1 MAEVAESTLQDLEA
15 RFQEGDIRALAR
27 ALTLVESGHPLGQ
40 ALLKRLRGKGQAKVV
55 GITGSP
61 GAGKSTLTDRLILEA
76 RKRGE
81 KVGVLAVDPS
91 SPFTGGAILGDRIRM
106 MRHHQDPGVYIRSL
120 ASRGALGGL
129 AGATVAALNLLEAFG
144 FDRIFVET
152 VGVGQSEVDIARVA
166 DTTLLVLT
174 PAAGDAVQ
182 AFKAGVMEIADLFA
196 VNKFDLPG
204 GERIV
209 QELKSALEL
218 SPPRPGGW
226 RPPIFPT
233 VAATG
238 EGVEA
243 LFEGLEAHHQHLL
256 AHNLL
261 EAHRKERA
269 RFEVESVIQEWG
281 RRRTREAEEVI
292 AQVAQGLLSPEEAAK
307 ALLGLR
313 PGSGN
318 GEGPS

>member
-1 MAEVAESTLQDLEA
+1 MTEAQDERVADLER
-15 RFQEGDIRALAR
+15 RFRQGDPRALAR
-27 ALTLVESGHPLGQ
+27 ALTLVESGHPWGQ
-40 ALLKRLRGKGQAKVV
+40 ALLKRLRGQGQAKVV

-81 KVGVLAVDPS
+81 RVGVLAVDPS

-106 MRHHQDPGVYIRSL
+106 MRHHQDPGVFIRSM

-129 AGATVAALNLLEAFG
+129 AGATVAALSLLEAFG
-144 FDRIFVET
+144 FQRIFVET

-182 AFKAGVMEIADLFA
+182 AFKAGVMEIADIFA

-204 GERIV
+204 GERLI

-226 RPPIFPT
+226 RPPIYPT

-243 LFEGLEAHHQHLL
+243 LFEGLEAHHRHLKEHGL
-256 AHNLL
+256 F
-261 EAHRKERA
+261 EAHRLERT

-281 RRRTREAEEVI
+281 RRRTQAAEDL
-292 AQVAQGLLSPEEAAK
+292 VARVARGELTPEEAAWS
-307 ALLGLR
+307 LLR
-313 PGSGN
+313 P
-318 GEGPS
+318 EA

>member
-1 MAEVAESTLQDLEA
+1 MTEPREAQVQDLEA
-15 RFQEGDIRALAR
+15 RFHQGDVRALAR

-40 ALLKRLRGKGQAKVV
+40 ALLKRLRGRGRAKVV

-81 KVGVLAVDPS
+81 RVGVLAVDPS

-129 AGATVAALNLLEAFG
+129 AGATVAALSLLEAFG

-204 GERIV
+204 GERII

-226 RPPIFPT
+226 RPPIYPT

-243 LFEGLEAHHQHLL
+243 LFTGLEAHHQHLL
-256 AHNLL
+256 AHGLL
-261 EAHRKERA
+261 EDHRLERA

-281 RRRTREAEEVI
+281 RRRTREGLELVAR
-292 AQVAQGLLSPEEAAK
+292 VAQGDLSPEEAAM
-307 ALLGLR
+307 ALLDPKG
-313 PGSGN
+313 GT
-318 GEGPS
+318 

>member
-1 MAEVAESTLQDLEA
+1 M
-15 RFQEGDIRALAR
+15 
-27 ALTLVESGHPLGQ
+27 ESGHPLGQ
-40 ALLKRLRGKGQAKVV
+40 ELLKRLRGQGQAKVV

-81 KVGVLAVDPS
+81 RVGVLAVDPS

-106 MRHHQDPGVYIRSL
+106 MRHHQDPGVFIRSM

-129 AGATVAALNLLEAFG
+129 AGATVAALSLLEAFG

-204 GERIV
+204 GERII

-243 LFEGLEAHHQHLL
+243 LFEGLEAHHRHLL
-256 AHNLL
+256 AHGLL
-261 EAHRKERA
+261 EAHRLERA

-281 RRRTREAEEVI
+281 RRRTQEGQVLI
-292 AQVAQGLLSPEEAAK
+292 AQVARGELSPEEAALR
-307 ALLGLR
+307 LLR
-313 PGSGN
+313 D
-318 GEGPS
+318 

>member
-1 MAEVAESTLQDLEA
+1 MAEQAPLALEELLE
-15 RFQEGDIRALAR
+15 RFQKGDVRALAR
-27 ALTLVESGHPLGQ
+27 ALTLMESGHPLGQ
-40 ALLKRLRGKGQAKVV
+40 ALLKALRGRGRAKVV
-55 GITGSP
+55 GVTGSP

-81 KVGVLAVDPS
+81 RVGVLAVDPS

-129 AGATVAALNLLEAFG
+129 AGATVAALSLLEAFG

-204 GERIV
+204 GERII

-218 SPPRPGGW
+218 APPRPGGW
-226 RPPIFPT
+226 RPPIYPT

-243 LFEGLEAHHQHLL
+243 LFAGLEAHHQHLL
-256 AHNLL
+256 AHGLL
-261 EAHRKERA
+261 EGHRLERA

-281 RRRTREAEEVI
+281 RRRTQDAKEVV
-292 AQVAQGLLSPEEAAK
+292 AQVAQGLLSPEEAALRLLK
-307 ALLGLR
+307 AEKR
-313 PGSGN
+313 PL
-318 GEGPS
+318 

>member
-1 MAEVAESTLQDLEA
+1 MTEVQDERVADLER
-15 RFQEGDIRALAR
+15 RFRQGDPRALAR
-27 ALTLVESGHPLGQ
+27 ALTLVESGHPWGQ
-40 ALLKRLRGKGQAKVV
+40 ALLKRLRGQGQAKVV

-81 KVGVLAVDPS
+81 RVGVLAVDPS

-182 AFKAGVMEIADLFA
+182 AFKAGVMEIADIFA

-204 GERIV
+204 GERLI

-226 RPPIFPT
+226 RPPIYPT

-243 LFEGLEAHHQHLL
+243 LFEGLEAHHRHLTE
-256 AHNLL
+256 HGIL
-261 EAHRKERA
+261 EAHRLERA

-281 RRRTREAEEVI
+281 RQKTQSAEAL
-292 AQVAQGLLSPEEAAK
+292 VARVAKGELSPEEAAL
-307 ALLGLR
+307 ALLRPETQEGL
-313 PGSGN
+313 S
-318 GEGPS
+318 

>member
-1 MAEVAESTLQDLEA
+1 MTEVQDERVADLER
-15 RFQEGDIRALAR
+15 RFRQGDPRALAR
-27 ALTLVESGHPLGQ
+27 ALTLVESGHPWGQ
-40 ALLKRLRGKGQAKVV
+40 ALLKRLRGQGQAKVV

-81 KVGVLAVDPS
+81 RVGVLAVDPS

-106 MRHHQDPGVYIRSL
+106 MRHHQDPGVFIRSM

-129 AGATVAALNLLEAFG
+129 AGATVAALSLLEAFG
-144 FDRIFVET
+144 FQRIFVET

-182 AFKAGVMEIADLFA
+182 AFKAGVMEIADIFA

-204 GERIV
+204 GEHLI

-226 RPPIFPT
+226 RPPIYPT

-243 LFEGLEAHHQHLL
+243 LFEGLEAHHRHLTE
-256 AHNLL
+256 HGIL
-261 EAHRKERA
+261 EAHRLERA

-281 RRRTREAEEVI
+281 RQKTQSAEAL
-292 AQVAQGLLSPEEAAK
+292 VARVAKGELSPEEAAL
-307 ALLGLR
+307 ALLRPETQEGL
-313 PGSGN
+313 S
-318 GEGPS
+318 

>member
-1 MAEVAESTLQDLEA
+1 MTEAEEAQLSELET
-15 RFQEGDIRALAR
+15 RFRQGEIRALAR
-27 ALTLVESGHPLGQ
+27 ALTLAEAGHPLGQ
-40 ALLKRLRGKGQAKVV
+40 ALLKRLRGQAQAKVV

-144 FDRIFVET
+144 FHRIFVET

-174 PAAGDAVQ
+174 PAAGDAIQ

-204 GERIV
+204 GERLV
-209 QELKSALEL
+209 QELKGALEL

-243 LFEGLEAHHQHLL
+243 LFEGLEAHHRHLV
-256 AHNLL
+256 AHGLL
-261 EAHRKERA
+261 ESHRLERT

-281 RRRTREAEEVI
+281 RRKTQAAEAL
-292 AQVAQGLLSPEEAAK
+292 VARVAKGELSPEEAAL
-307 ALLGLR
+307 ALLLGPEAQEGL
-313 PGSGN
+313 P
-318 GEGPS
+318 

>member
-1 MAEVAESTLQDLEA
+1 MAHEAHLEDLEG
-15 RFQEGDIRALAR
+15 RFRAGDVRALAR
-27 ALTLVESGHPLGQ
+27 ALTLVEAGHPLGQ
-40 ALLKRLRGKGQAKVV
+40 ALLKRVRGQGRAKVV

-129 AGATVAALNLLEAFG
+129 AGATVAALALLEAFG

-204 GERIV
+204 GERLI

-226 RPPIFPT
+226 RPPIYPT

-238 EGVEA
+238 EGVEE
-243 LFEGLEAHHQHLL
+243 LFAGLEAHHHHLQ
-256 AHNLL
+256 AHSLL
-261 EAHRKERA
+261 EDHRLERA
-269 RFEVESVIQEWG
+269 RFEVESVLQEWG
-281 RRRTREAEEVI
+281 RRRTQKAGELVRR
-292 AQVAQGLLSPEEAAK
+292 VAQGELSPEEAAFVLLDPK
-307 ALLGLR
+307 AK
-313 PGSGN
+313 PA
-318 GEGPS
+318 

>member
-1 MAEVAESTLQDLEA
+1 MTEAKEAQLHELEE
-15 RFQEGDIRALAR
+15 RFRKGDVRALAR
-27 ALTLVESGHPLGQ
+27 AVTLAESGHPLGQ
-40 ALLKRLRGKGQAKVV
+40 ALLKRLRGQGKAKVV
-55 GITGSP
+55 GVTGSP

-81 KVGVLAVDPS
+81 RVGVLAVDPS

-182 AFKAGVMEIADLFA
+182 AFKAGVMEIADIFA

-204 GERIV
+204 GERLI

-226 RPPIFPT
+226 RPPIYPT

-243 LFEGLEAHHQHLL
+243 LFEGLEAHHRHLTE
-256 AHNLL
+256 HGIL
-261 EAHRKERA
+261 EAHRLERA

-281 RRRTREAEEVI
+281 RQKTQSAEAL
-292 AQVAQGLLSPEEAAK
+292 VARVAKGELSPEEAAL
-307 ALLGLR
+307 ALLRPETQEGL
-313 PGSGN
+313 S
-318 GEGPS
+318 

>member
-1 MAEVAESTLQDLEA
+1 MTEAKDGRLEELEA
-15 RFQEGDIRALAR
+15 RFRQGDIRALAR
-27 ALTLVESGHPLGQ
+27 ALTLAESGHPLGQ
-40 ALLKRLRGKGQAKVV
+40 ALLKRLRGQGRAKVV

-81 KVGVLAVDPS
+81 RVGVLAVDPS

-106 MRHHQDPGVYIRSL
+106 MRHHQDPGVYIRSM

-204 GERIV
+204 GERLI

-226 RPPIFPT
+226 RPPIYPT

-243 LFEGLEAHHQHLL
+243 LFEGLEAHHRHLVE
-256 AHNLL
+256 HGLL
-261 EAHRKERA
+261 EAHRRERA

-281 RRRTREAEEVI
+281 RRKTQAAEDLV
-292 AQVAQGLLSPEEAAK
+292 AQVAKGELSPEEAAWS
-307 ALLGLR
+307 LLR
-313 PGSGN
+313 S
-318 GEGPS
+318 EA

>member
-1 MAEVAESTLQDLEA
+1 MTEAQGSQAAELLH
-15 RFQEGDIRALAR
+15 RFRAGDVRALAR

-40 ALLKRLRGKGQAKVV
+40 ELLKRLRGQGQAKVV

-81 KVGVLAVDPS
+81 RVGVLAVDPS

-106 MRHHQDPGVYIRSL
+106 MRHHQDPGVFIRSL

-129 AGATVAALNLLEAFG
+129 AGATVAALSLLEAFG

-204 GERIV
+204 GERII

-226 RPPIFPT
+226 RPPILPT

-256 AHNLL
+256 THGLL
-261 EAHRKERA
+261 EAHRLERA

-281 RRRTREAEEVI
+281 RRRTREGQALI
-292 AQVAQGLLSPEEAAK
+292 AQVARGELSPEEAALR
-307 ALLGLR
+307 LLR
-313 PGSGN
+313 D
-318 GEGPS
+318 

>member
-1 MAEVAESTLQDLEA
+1 MTEAQDERVADLER
-15 RFQEGDIRALAR
+15 RFRQGDPRALAR
-27 ALTLVESGHPLGQ
+27 ALTLVESGHPWGQ
-40 ALLKRLRGKGQAKVV
+40 ALLKRLRGLGQAKVV

-81 KVGVLAVDPS
+81 RVGVLAVDPS

-106 MRHHQDPGVYIRSL
+106 MRHHQDPGVFIRSM

-129 AGATVAALNLLEAFG
+129 AGATVAALSLLEAFG
-144 FDRIFVET
+144 FQRIFVET

-204 GERIV
+204 GERLI

-226 RPPIFPT
+226 RPPIYPT

-243 LFEGLEAHHQHLL
+243 LFEGLEAHYRHLKE
-256 AHNLL
+256 HGLL
-261 EAHRKERA
+261 EAHRLERT

-281 RRRTREAEEVI
+281 RRRTQAAEDL
-292 AQVAQGLLSPEEAAK
+292 VARVARGELTPEEAAWS
-307 ALLGLR
+307 LLR
-313 PGSGN
+313 P
-318 GEGPS
+318 EA

>member
-1 MAEVAESTLQDLEA
+1 MTEAKDGRLEELEA
-15 RFQEGDIRALAR
+15 RFRQGDIRALAR
-27 ALTLVESGHPLGQ
+27 ALTLAESGQPLGQ
-40 ALLKRLRGKGQAKVV
+40 ALLKRLRGQGQAKVV

-81 KVGVLAVDPS
+81 RVGVLAVDPS

-106 MRHHQDPGVYIRSL
+106 MRHHQDPGVYIRSM

-144 FDRIFVET
+144 FQRIFVET

-204 GERIV
+204 GERLI

-226 RPPIFPT
+226 RPPIYPT

-243 LFEGLEAHHQHLL
+243 LFEGLEAHHRHLVE
-256 AHNLL
+256 HGLL
-261 EAHRKERA
+261 EAHRRERA

-281 RRRTREAEEVI
+281 RRKTQAAEDLV
-292 AQVAQGLLSPEEAAK
+292 AQVARGELSPEEAAWS
-307 ALLGLR
+307 LLR
-313 PGSGN
+313 P
-318 GEGPS
+318 EA

>member
-1 MAEVAESTLQDLEA
+1 MTEAQASQAAELLH
-15 RFQEGDIRALAR
+15 RFRAGDVRALAR

-40 ALLKRLRGKGQAKVV
+40 ELLKRLRGQGQAKVV

-81 KVGVLAVDPS
+81 RVGVLAVDPS

-106 MRHHQDPGVYIRSL
+106 MRHHQDPGVFIRSM

-129 AGATVAALNLLEAFG
+129 AGATVAALSLLEAFG

-204 GERIV
+204 GERII

-243 LFEGLEAHHQHLL
+243 LFEGLEAHHRHLL
-256 AHNLL
+256 AHGLL
-261 EAHRKERA
+261 EAHRLERA

-281 RRRTREAEEVI
+281 RRRTQEGQVLI
-292 AQVAQGLLSPEEAAK
+292 AQVARGELSPEEAALR
-307 ALLGLR
+307 LLR
-313 PGSGN
+313 D
-318 GEGPS
+318 

>member
-1 MAEVAESTLQDLEA
+1 MAEAWTSQAEELER
-15 RFQEGDIRALAR
+15 RFQKGDTRALAR
-27 ALTLVESGHPLGQ
+27 ALTLVESGHPVGQ
-40 ALLKRLRGKGQAKVV
+40 ALLKRVRGQGRAKVV

-61 GAGKSTLTDRLILEA
+61 GAGKSALTDRLILEA
-76 RKRGE
+76 RRRGE
-81 KVGVLAVDPS
+81 RVGVLAVDPS

-129 AGATVAALNLLEAFG
+129 AGAAVAALNLLEAFG

-204 GERIV
+204 GERLI

-243 LFEGLEAHHQHLL
+243 LFEGLEAHHRHLL
-256 AHNLL
+256 EHGLL
-261 EAHRKERA
+261 EAHRLERA

-281 RRRTREAEEVI
+281 RRKTQGAGELVAAVARGEV
-292 AQVAQGLLSPEEAAK
+292 SPEEAALR
-307 ALLGLR
+307 LLGPEAEERLA
-313 PGSGN
+313 
-318 GEGPS
+318 

>member
-1 MAEVAESTLQDLEA
+1 MAEVWTSQAEDLER
-15 RFQEGDIRALAR
+15 RFRQGDVRALAR
-27 ALTLVESGHPLGQ
+27 SLTLVESGHPLGQ
-40 ALLKRLRGKGQAKVV
+40 ALLKRVRGQGRAKVV
-55 GITGSP
+55 GVTGSP

-81 KVGVLAVDPS
+81 RVGVLAVDPS

-106 MRHHQDPGVYIRSL
+106 MRHHQDPGVFIRSM

-204 GERIV
+204 GERLI

-226 RPPIFPT
+226 RPPIYPT

-238 EGVEA
+238 QGVEE
-243 LFEGLEAHHQHLL
+243 LFAGLEAHHRHLL
-256 AHNLL
+256 EHGLL
-261 EAHRKERA
+261 EAHRLERA

-281 RRRTREAEEVI
+281 RRKTQNAGDLVAAVARGEV
-292 AQVAQGLLSPEEAAK
+292 SPEEAA
-307 ALLGLR
+307 LSLLR
-313 PGSGN
+313 PEAE
-318 GEGPS
+318 EGPF

>member
-1 MAEVAESTLQDLEA
+1 MAELAPVALEDLLE
-15 RFQEGDIRALAR
+15 RFQKGDVRALAR
-27 ALTLVESGHPLGQ
+27 ALTLVEAGHPLGQ
-40 ALLKRLRGKGQAKVV
+40 ALLKALRGRGRAKVV
-55 GITGSP
+55 GVTGSP

-81 KVGVLAVDPS
+81 RVGVLAVDPS

-129 AGATVAALNLLEAFG
+129 AGATVAALSLLEAFG
-144 FDRIFVET
+144 FERIFVET

-204 GERIV
+204 GERII

-218 SPPRPGGW
+218 APPRPGGW
-226 RPPIFPT
+226 HPPIYPT

-256 AHNLL
+256 AHGLL
-261 EAHRKERA
+261 EGHRLERA

-281 RRRTREAEEVI
+281 RRRTQDAKALV
-292 AQVAQGLLSPEEAAK
+292 AQVAQGLLSPEEAALRLLK
-307 ALLGLR
+307 AEER
-313 PGSGN
+313 PL
-318 GEGPS
+318 